1 MKESISMTAI
11 FQIVILF
18 ILLFTAIMALTINNS
33 NAIGV
38 KDEIVNILELN
49 GGKYL
54 DDSNENL
61 NEEIVD
67 LLANTSYRTTGKCPE
82 DEGYIGFERNGS
94 RITSNQDATVC
105 IREVRATEGV
115 DNYLTGGDVL
125 GNTVATDDFV
135 LGSYYEVIVFFQMDL
150 PIIRQIYNFQSKAQT
165 KVIYQD

>member
-1 MKESISMTAI
+1 MKESMSVTTI

-33 NAIGV
+33 NAFGI
-38 KDEIVNILELN
+38 KDQIVNIIEAS
-49 GGKYL
+49 GGNYI
-54 DDSNENL
+54 DADSL
-61 NEEIVD
+61 NEEIVT
-67 LLANTSYRTTGKCPE
+67 LIESTSYRTTGKCPE